1 MKPEFVLLVVFLQ
14 RFQKLSTVKFAH
26 GILWEK
32 VSFMC
37 CLYKL
42 TGCGQPA
49 TRKHGMDMRV
59 EIQTLTLCVQYGN
72 NPGSCA
78 EMLFVTAEGKQGVR
92 GTPEHQPVQQLLIF
106 INQAVKLIRN
116 CENGMIVSNSL
127 YEFGIAFHDP
137 FLLNRSLTAGTVPVI
152 TGGCVDFYM
161 SALFTVTDIISKTAG
176 FAVGDTVGRFPLLR
190 SKAMAVQVLRQ
201 ELLKSITDGVRR
213 IICQGHRDFSHSF
226 HC

>member
-1 MKPEFVLLVVFLQ
+1 MLPLQ
-14 RFQKLSTVKFAH
+14 TDR
-26 GILWEK
+26 
-32 VSFMC
+32 
-37 CLYKL
+37 
-42 TGCGQPA
+42 
-49 TRKHGMDMRV
+49 MRSARHPKAWYGYAGG
-59 EIQTLTLCVQYGN
+59 IQTLTLCVRYGN

-137 FLLNRSLTAGTVPVI
+137 FLLNRSLTAGTV
-152 TGGCVDFYM
+152 
-161 SALFTVTDIISKTAG
+161 
-176 FAVGDTVGRFPLLR
+176 LR

-226 HC
+226 HCRYQVRGRLPWRKEICVPLPP